1 MSLAA
6 AGERGGAYSLSGPAP
21 PRGSV
26 ALRIIEERAELV
38 RRMARDG
45 REAGRPAAGAL
56 YEERADGYSRST
68 DMIRK
73 AVLLRP
79 PPAEPSGDGEA

>member
-1 MSLAA
+1 
-6 AGERGGAYSLSGPAP
+6 
-21 PRGSV
+21 
-26 ALRIIEERAELV
+26 
-38 RRMARDG
+38 MARDG